1 MHMPTT
7 TYAEGFRRPPT
18 TLFFLFTPVLTHP
31 KDFNKMKVK
40 DAIISYALVK
50 SKVNVKC
57 EDRIM
62 QEDQKYQIPTGKKAS
77 ILFFLSW
84 GVLLQESIAIYSW
97 SRKLYLGDYHLTI

>member
-1 MHMPTT
+1 MTVKSDFSAFILDYFIISYP
-7 TYAEGFRRPPT
+7 EIGPSF
-18 TLFFLFTPVLTHP
+18 FFLKFTPVLTHP

-77 ILFFLSW
+77 ILFFLS
-84 GVLLQESIAIYSW
+84 
-97 SRKLYLGDYHLTI
+97 